1 MNIALPITPS
11 RWTNIAISSAL
22 IWLVTLSATEAASL
36 NAVLKHLSHSSDE
49 MAQSTGRIL
58 KKVVGDTDDGLEAA
72 AKRIPVGK
80 AASTDDVLLKLKK
93 LGVNGDLTALTKE
106 LNSLSPSV
114 RSALAQ
120 LVDDSRRILSD
131 SGMSADTVMRSLEK
145 GGPDAIFEARKMRSP
160 ESLRACLNGFDEYGE
175 SFAEFAKKAD
185 DLGVRKFDEL
195 KPELKRLP
203 KNKLD
208 DILKNPVKYFDANGR
223 PLSTLDDLLKSVP
236 KVSIFERIGQIGH
249 WTKNVVVV
257 GGMVYVADQFI
268 KVYQKL
274 NEFKEWLRELVKPW
288 CGSSLADILANGVW
302 WIFLLGFVWLLV
314 ALFFPSIRSLG
325 LSLIK
330 YFMRFLVWGARRI
343 LGEGARSVVKLSDW
357 LQNLERKTK
366 AQKFSPSLWQWFLD
380 RSVGK
385 RPLLRLG
392 LLGYKRAGKTTF
404 TVMLVKKLDELVNG
418 ASLAPLNNSDAADFG
433 KMVDEVQTCK
443 PTAIDKRIDLGL
455 FWPFGRNGK
464 PGGVLNMRLEVADFP
479 GEYASPDASPDERD
493 RLARHLRHV
502 DGLLIV
508 IDPTDLEAE
517 FETNNNSSKMLDLR
531 GRIASQRTA
540 IESMF
545 QEDGL
550 DMGRSFRRAIA
561 IVVTKRDALTSE
573 LLEKIS
579 EKGGEESKR
588 HLNEMQSLAAQKQL
602 TVEESH
608 KLGYWV
614 LLCLCPT
621 LRGKLETM
629 LQLPTTVSVP
639 HAENAT
645 SGWKL
650 RWHRFC
656 DWLLSPT
663 YPQLQIFCI
672 SQMGLELGQKVVEHR
687 RKVQA
692 WKLTGSDGDQPKIR
706 LDLDNAS
713 IDGMD
718 LHYPFRWLFDQIPNG
733 WLHECAGLSFGRRE
747 LARWF
752 GPYRRFPGAPA
763 VQEAIGVSWR
773 RVGTFI
779 AVAFI
784 LFLTLA
790 PIFKWFDVHL
800 ERQFVINLL
809 EKDSA
814 GPATTNTLRQIMAE
828 AHKKSTKPY
837 PSALATF
844 ETLLKHH
851 DELDGFMKLVNDEK
865 QELKFRIEQAAVWL
879 QLQHQ
884 LPEGD
889 TNEDRLLLK
898 NYLARLREPVADI
911 LSRLKEH
918 CVNLTDDSKR
928 PTEGDWKLIYEQRK
942 MTKQDGLCHSER
954 SEKVRVS
961 VFEKLTDLCVEH
973 EKEQFSD
980 KIEKLLKQK
989 PPDYTK
995 AFNFI
1000 DGPEGAKLK
1009 ELGNQGQ
1016 SVYDYL
1022 RKNTVRSFWRYT
1034 ENEAKIAIDD
1044 ANIIGVSALYR
1055 DFQLLAGSPNEFTE
1069 QAKKLEDNAVQI
1081 VFEARINRAKQ
1092 ESDAVKKWGLLS
1104 EVEIHRKSA
1113 NPDMQNQWLVVA
1125 AEAKQGLKE
1134 WLSAFRYINELGN
1147 EKLKISLEEDLWQ
1160 EWFKFLKPEF
1170 LQLLENQK
1178 VGDASRLIVEFQK
1191 SRPPKELLD
1200 QSEKLREM
1208 IPSVE
1213 LREILNK
1220 VRDIEPKNPEKALEL
1235 LLNAS
1240 VNIEKN
1246 KDTNVLKQWR
1256 QKTVDLYKRLDKH
1269 PDAYAFLEELRD
1281 KNKNEKL
1288 PLLPHEQNLVD
1299 ELWQDYVAQSKIQ
1312 FEKLMG
1318 DPLSAEG
1325 CWRKLRD
1332 RARDERVLPAPREA
1346 LKKYAAAQLGT
1357 VLPNPQEN
1365 LDPKSLSAERKK
1377 FDALKQAV
1385 GPWLQDKDIS
1395 DLVQLAETKFIDL
1408 EFSNE
1413 LRDLA
1418 DKSNTSGL
1426 SRESHKDLHSKFQ
1439 LLISKKHLSP
1449 VQKAKAEAES
1459 REHLANWEREDF
1471 TILNNAYLTK
1481 NFAILSDSCDNY
1493 LDKSNPYHRIDRSEK
1508 EVTSIKIWLDKL
1520 KTNVAYRVTGIKLID
1535 LPNGSLWEYTP
1546 AVQIRN
1552 SRTGDTLHPEVKKG
1566 SSTFTLPIN
1575 GVSTLNWK
1583 LSDPLEIGIWQGSI
1597 NSKGGCIGVVQFKED
1612 YALLDAILR
1621 QTRVP
1626 YEEHDY
1632 KGNNY
1637 FAKLKVQMEVP
1648 DLGKFLLPPLMATD
1662 RHLTS
1667 P

>member
-36 NAVLKHLSHSSDE
+36 NAVLKHLSHSTDE
-49 MAQSTGRIL
+49 VAQSTGRIL

-72 AKRIPVGK
+72 TKRIGVGK

-131 SGMSADTVMRSLEK
+131 SGMPADTVIRSLEK

-175 SFAEFAKKAD
+175 SFAGFAKKAD

-223 PLSTLDDLLKSVP
+223 PLSALDDLLKSVP
-236 KVSIFERIGQIGH
+236 KVSVFERMGQIAH

-330 YFMRFLVWGARRI
+330 YFMRFFVWGARHI
-343 LGEGARSVVKLSDW
+343 LGEGAKSVAKLSDW
-357 LQNLERKTK
+357 SQKLEHKTK

-418 ASLAPLNNSDAADFG
+418 ASLAPLNNSDAADFA

-455 FWPFGRNGK
+455 FWPFGRNGQ

-517 FETNNNSSKMLDLR
+517 FETNNNSSKILDLR

-579 EKGGEESKR
+579 EKGAEESKR

-608 KLGYWV
+608 RLGYWV

-629 LQLPTTVSVP
+629 LQLPTTVSAP
-639 HAENAT
+639 HAENVT
-645 SGWKL
+645 NGWKL
-650 RWHRFC
+650 WWHRFC

-713 IDGMD
+713 TDGMD

-773 RVGTFI
+773 RVGTVI
-779 AVAFI
+779 AVAFM

-800 ERQFVINLL
+800 ERQFVINFL

-814 GPATTNTLRQIMAE
+814 GPATTNTLRQHMAE

-865 QELKFRIEQAAVWL
+865 QELKFRIEQAAAWL

-884 LPEGD
+884 LPDGD
-889 TNEDRLLLK
+889 TNEDRQLLK
-898 NYLARLREPVADI
+898 NYLVRLREPAADM
-911 LSRLKEH
+911 LRRLKEH
-918 CVNLTDDSKR
+918 CVNLTDDSKQ

-942 MTKQDGLCHSER
+942 MTKQEGLCHSER
-954 SEKVRVS
+954 SESVRKS
-961 VFEKLTDLCVEH
+961 VFEKLTDLCVER
-973 EKEQFSD
+973 EKDQFSGRID
-980 KIEKLLKQK
+980 KLLKQET
-989 PPDYTK
+989 PDYNK
-995 AFNFI
+995 AFSQI
-1000 DGPEGAKLK
+1000 DGSEGAKLK
-1009 ELGNQGQ
+1009 DLGNQGQ
-1016 SVYDYL
+1016 SAHDYL
-1022 RKNTVRSFWRYT
+1022 RKNTVRSFWGHT
-1034 ENEAKIAIDD
+1034 ENEAKLAIDD
-1044 ANIIGVSALYR
+1044 ANINGVSALYR
-1055 DFQLLAGSPNEFTE
+1055 DFLVVVGDPNEFTE
-1069 QAKKLEDNAVQI
+1069 QAQKREANAVQT
-1081 VFEARINRAKQ
+1081 VFEARVNRAKQ
-1092 ESDAVKKWGLLS
+1092 EPDAAKKWGLLS
-1104 EVEIHRKSA
+1104 VVEIHRKSA
-1113 NPDMQNQWLVVA
+1113 NPDLQNQWLEVA

-1134 WLSAFRYINELGN
+1134 WLSAFRFLNELGN
-1147 EKLKISLEEDLWQ
+1147 EKLRLSLQEDLWRD
-1160 EWFKFLKPEF
+1160 WFKFLKPEVS
-1170 LQLLENQK
+1170 QLLENQK
-1178 VGDASRLIVEFQK
+1178 VGEASRLIVDFRK
-1191 SRPPKELLD
+1191 SRPPKDLLD
-1200 QSEKLREM
+1200 QCDELAGK

-1213 LREILNK
+1213 LKATLNQVMEI
-1220 VRDIEPKNPEKALEL
+1220 EAKNPQKALEL

-1240 VNIEKN
+1240 VNIDRN
-1246 KDTNVLKQWR
+1246 RDANVLKQWR
-1256 QKTVDLYKRLDKH
+1256 QKTVELYQLLDKH
-1269 PDAYAFLEELRD
+1269 PDAYDFLEDLRH
-1281 KNKNEKL
+1281 KKL
-1288 PLLPHEQNLVD
+1288 ALLPDEPNLVD
-1299 ELWQDYVAQSKIQ
+1299 ELWQNYVAQSKMQ

-1318 DPLSAEG
+1318 DRLTAEG
-1325 CWRKLRD
+1325 AWRTLRD
-1332 RARDERVLPAPREA
+1332 RVKNERVTEASREA
-1346 LKKYAAAQLGT
+1346 LKKYAAAQLGA

-1365 LDPKSLSAERKK
+1365 LDPKSLSSERKK
-1377 FDALKQAV
+1377 FDALKQALR
-1385 GPWLQDKDIS
+1385 PWLQDKDIA
-1395 DLVQLAETKFIDL
+1395 DQVQMAETKFINL
-1408 EFSNE
+1408 EFTTELRELVAKSNE
-1413 LRDLA
+1413 SELP
-1418 DKSNTSGL
+1418 
-1426 SRESHKDLHSKFQ
+1426 RESHKDLHSKFQ
-1439 LLISKKHLSP
+1439 LLIAKKHLSP
-1449 VQKAKAEAES
+1449 GQKAKAEAES
-1459 REHLANWEREDF
+1459 LEHLASWEREDF
-1471 TILNNAYLTK
+1471 RILNNAYLTK
-1481 NFAILSDSCDNY
+1481 NFAILSDGCDNY
-1493 LDKSNPYHRIDRSEK
+1493 LNKSNPYYRIPRSEK
-1508 EVTSIKIWLDKL
+1508 EVTSIKIWLDKH
-1520 KTNVAYRVTGIKLID
+1520 KTYVAYKITGIKMID
-1535 LPNGSLWEYTP
+1535 LPSGYVWNYKP

-1552 SRTGDTLHPEVKKG
+1552 PTTGDTLCPEVKKG
-1566 SSTFTLPIN
+1566 SGAFTLPIN
-1575 GVSTLNWK
+1575 GASTLNWK
-1583 LSDPLEIGIWQGSI
+1583 LSDPLEIGIWHDTI
-1597 NSKGGCIGVVQFKED
+1597 NIKGQCIGVVKFKGD
-1612 YALLDAILR
+1612 FALFDAIL
-1621 QTRVP
+1621 QPIKVP

-1632 KGNNY
+1632 KNNNGL
-1637 FAKLKVQMEVP
+1637 ANIKVQLEVS
-1648 DLGKFLLPPLMATD
+1648 DLDKFRLPPLTAID
-1662 RHLTS
+1662 RH
-1667 P
+1667 

>member
-22 IWLVTLSATEAASL
+22 IWLATLSATEAASL

-223 PLSTLDDLLKSVP
+223 PLSALDDLLKSVP
-236 KVSIFERIGQIGH
+236 KVSVFERMGQIIY

-274 NEFKEWLRELVKPW
+274 NEFKEWLRELFKPW
-288 CGSSLADILANGVW
+288 CGSSLADILANSVW
-302 WIFLLGFVWLLV
+302 WIFLLGSVWLLV

-330 YFMRFLVWGARRI
+330 YFVRFLVWGARRI
-343 LGEGARSVVKLSDW
+343 LGEGAKSVAKLSDW
-357 LQNLERKTK
+357 SQNLERKTK

-418 ASLAPLNNSDAADFG
+418 ASLAPLNNSDAADFA

-455 FWPFGRNGK
+455 FWPFGRNGQ

-629 LQLPTTVSVP
+629 LQLPTTVSAP

-656 DWLLSPT
+656 DWLLCPT
-663 YPQLQIFCI
+663 CPQLQIFCI

-747 LARWF
+747 FARWF

-779 AVAFI
+779 AVAFM

-814 GPATTNTLRQIMAE
+814 GPATTNTLRQHLAE

-865 QELKFRIEQAAVWL
+865 QELKFRIEQAAAWL

-889 TNEDRLLLK
+889 INEDRLLLK

-942 MTKQDGLCHSER
+942 MTKQDGLGHSER
-954 SEKVRVS
+954 SESVRVS
-961 VFEKLTDLCVEH
+961 VFEKLTNLCVEH

-980 KIEKLLKQK
+980 KIDKLLKQEM
-989 PPDYTK
+989 PDYIK
-995 AFNFI
+995 AFFLI
-1000 DGPEGAKLK
+1000 DGPEGTKLK
-1009 ELGNQGQ
+1009 DFGKQGQ
-1016 SVYDYL
+1016 TAHDYL
-1022 RKNTVRSFWRYT
+1022 RANTVGSFWRYT
-1034 ENEAKIAIDD
+1034 EKEAKLAIDD
-1044 ANIIGVSALYR
+1044 ANINRVSALYR
-1055 DFQLLAGSPNEFTE
+1055 DFLVVVGDPNLFKE

-1081 VFEARINRAKQ
+1081 VFEARVNRAKQ

-1113 NPDMQNQWLVVA
+1113 NLDMQNQWLVVV
-1125 AEAKQGLKE
+1125 AEAKKGLKE
-1134 WLSAFRYINELGN
+1134 WLSAFRYLNELEN
-1147 EKLKISLEEDLWQ
+1147 EKLRISLQEELRQ

-1170 LQLLENQK
+1170 SQLLANKK
-1178 VGDASRLIVEFQK
+1178 VEDASRLIVEFRK
-1191 SRPPKELLD
+1191 SHPLKDLSDQLDELAKDIPSAILGEILD
-1200 QSEKLREM
+1200 QVMKIE
-1208 IPSVE
+1208 VE
-1213 LREILNK
+1213 
-1220 VRDIEPKNPEKALEL
+1220 NPDKALVL

-1240 VNIEKN
+1240 VNIENNLDAK
-1246 KDTNVLKQWR
+1246 VLKQWR

-1281 KNKNEKL
+1281 KNKKL
-1288 PLLPHEQNLVD
+1288 PLLPHEKNLVD

-1318 DPLSAEG
+1318 DPLTAEG
-1325 CWRKLRD
+1325 AWRKLHD
-1332 RARDERVLPAPREA
+1332 RARDERVSPEPREA
-1346 LKKYAAAQLGT
+1346 LKKYAAAQLGV

-1377 FDALKQAV
+1377 FDALKQALR
-1385 GPWLQDKDIS
+1385 PWRQDKDIEAFLQS
-1395 DLVQLAETKFIDL
+1395 AETKFINL
-1408 EFSNE
+1408 EFTTE
-1413 LRDLA
+1413 LRELV
-1418 DKSNTSGL
+1418 DKSNMSEL
-1426 SRESHKDLHSKFQ
+1426 PREIHKDLHNKFQ
-1439 LLISKKHLSP
+1439 LLIAKKHFSL
-1449 VQKAKAEAES
+1449 VQKAKAEAVS
-1459 REHLANWEREDF
+1459 REHLANWEQEDF
-1471 TILNNAYLTK
+1471 RKILNAYSTK
-1481 NFAILSDSCDNY
+1481 KFQLLSDSCDNY
-1493 LDKSNPYHRIDRSEK
+1493 LNKSNPYYRIDRSEK
-1508 EVTSIKIWLDKL
+1508 EVTSIKIWLDKY
-1520 KTNVAYRVTGIKLID
+1520 KTYVAYKITGIKMID
-1535 LPNGSLWEYTP
+1535 LPSGYVWNYKP

-1552 SRTGDTLHPEVKKG
+1552 PTTDDTLHPEVKKG
-1566 SSTFTLPIN
+1566 YGTFNLPIN
-1575 GVSTLNWK
+1575 GASTLNWK
-1583 LSDPLEIGIWQGSI
+1583 LSDPLEIGIWDGTI
-1597 NSKGGCIGVVQFKED
+1597 NIKGTCIGVVKFD
-1612 YALLDAILR
+1612 GDFALFDAILR
-1621 QTRVP
+1621 PIKVP
-1626 YEEHDY
+1626 YEEYD
-1632 KGNNY
+1632 KKNENGLAN
-1637 FAKLKVQMEVP
+1637 LKVQLEVSVS
-1648 DLGKFLLPPLMATD
+1648 DLDKFRLPPLTAID
-1662 RHLTS
+1662 RHLS
-1667 P
+1667 PP

>member
-1 MNIALPITPS
+1 MNFAMPITPS

-106 LNSLSPSV
+106 LNSLSPTV

-223 PLSTLDDLLKSVP
+223 PLSALDDLLKSVP
-236 KVSIFERIGQIGH
+236 KVSVFERMGQIIY

-274 NEFKEWLRELVKPW
+274 NEFKEWLRELFKPW
-288 CGSSLADILANGVW
+288 CGSSLADILANSVW
-302 WIFLLGFVWLLV
+302 WIFLLGSVWLLV

-330 YFMRFLVWGARRI
+330 YFVRFLVWGARRI
-343 LGEGARSVVKLSDW
+343 LGEGAKSVAKLSDW
-357 LQNLERKTK
+357 SQNLERKTK

-418 ASLAPLNNSDAADFG
+418 ASLAPLNNSDAADFA

-455 FWPFGRNGK
+455 FWPFGRNGQ

-629 LQLPTTVSVP
+629 LQLPTSVSAP

-779 AVAFI
+779 AVAFM

-814 GPATTNTLRQIMAE
+814 GPATTNTLRQHLAE

-865 QELKFRIEQAAVWL
+865 QELKFRIEQAAAWL

-884 LPEGD
+884 LPDGD

-928 PTEGDWKLIYEQRK
+928 STEGDWKLIYEQRK

-980 KIEKLLKQK
+980 KIDKLLKQEM
-989 PPDYTK
+989 PDYIK
-995 AFNFI
+995 AFFLI
-1000 DGPEGAKLK
+1000 DGPEGTKLND
-1009 ELGNQGQ
+1009 LGKQGQ
-1016 SVYDYL
+1016 TAHDYL
-1022 RKNTVRSFWRYT
+1022 RKNTVGSFWRYT
-1034 ENEAKIAIDD
+1034 EKEAKLAIDD
-1044 ANIIGVSALYR
+1044 ANINRVSALYR
-1055 DFQLLAGSPNEFTE
+1055 DFLVVVGDPNLFKE

-1081 VFEARINRAKQ
+1081 VFEARVNRAKQ

-1134 WLSAFRYINELGN
+1134 WLSAFRYLNELGN
-1147 EKLKISLEEDLWQ
+1147 EKLKISLQEDLWRD
-1160 EWFKFLKPEF
+1160 WFKFLKPEF
-1170 LQLLENQK
+1170 LQLLKNDK
-1178 VGDASRLIVEFQK
+1178 VGDASHLIVEFQK

-1208 IPSVE
+1208 IPNAEVII
-1213 LREILNK
+1213 ILK
-1220 VRDIEPKNPEKALEL
+1220 QVKDIEDINPQKALGL
-1235 LLNAS
+1235 LLSVS
-1240 VNIEKN
+1240 VNTN
-1246 KDTNVLKQWR
+1246 AGNQDTNVLKQWM
-1256 QKTVDLYKRLDKH
+1256 QKTVDLYKVLDKH
-1269 PDAYAFLEELRD
+1269 PDAYEFLEGLKIKQKD
-1281 KNKNEKL
+1281 L
-1288 PLLPHEQNLVD
+1288 VLLSHIQNLVD
-1299 ELWQDYVAQSKIQ
+1299 ELSQHYVAQSKKQ

-1318 DPLSAEG
+1318 APLTAEG
-1325 CWRKLRD
+1325 AWRKLRD
-1332 RARDERVLPAPREA
+1332 RARDERVLPEPREA
-1346 LKKYAAAQLGT
+1346 LKKYAAAQLGA

-1377 FDALKQAV
+1377 FDDLKQAL
-1385 GPWLQDKDIS
+1385 GPWLQDKDIK
-1395 DLVQLAETKFIDL
+1395 DQMHLVETKFIDL

-1418 DKSNTSGL
+1418 DKSNMSEL
-1426 SRESHKDLHSKFQ
+1426 PREIHKDLHSKFQ
-1439 LLISKKHLSP
+1439 LLIAKKHLSL
-1449 VQKAKAEAES
+1449 VQKAKAEAVS
-1459 REHLANWEREDF
+1459 REHLANWEQEDF
-1471 TILNNAYLTK
+1471 RKIFNAYSTK
-1481 NFAILSDSCDNY
+1481 NFLILSDSCDNY
-1493 LDKSNPYHRIDRSEK
+1493 LNKSNPYHRIDRSEN
-1508 EVTSIKIWLDKL
+1508 EVTSIKIWLDKF
-1520 KTNVAYRVTGIKLID
+1520 KTNVAYRITDITLISM
-1535 LPNGSLWEYTP
+1535 PSYYGNYTP

-1552 SRTGDTLHPEVKKG
+1552 RKTGDTLHPEVKKG
-1566 SSTFTLPIN
+1566 SGTFTLPIN

-1583 LSDPLEIGIWQGSI
+1583 LSDPLEIEIWQGSI
-1597 NSKGGCIGVVQFKED
+1597 NSKGYCIGVVQFNGD

-1621 QTRVP
+1621 QTGVP

-1632 KGNNY
+1632 KGYND
-1637 FAKLKVQMEVP
+1637 FAKLKVQLEVP
-1648 DLGKFLLPPLMATD
+1648 DRGKFLLPPLTEIN
-1662 RHLTS
+1662 RHLSS